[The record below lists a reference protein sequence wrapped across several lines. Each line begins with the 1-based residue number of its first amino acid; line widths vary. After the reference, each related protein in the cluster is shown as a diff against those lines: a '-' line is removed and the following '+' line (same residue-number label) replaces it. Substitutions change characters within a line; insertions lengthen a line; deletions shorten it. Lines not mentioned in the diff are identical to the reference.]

1 MSKKSLFMVIILG
14 AMLIFASC
22 SSDSPV
28 SEPAPIEAPVEAPAE
43 APAETQEAADEI
55 TFTLEELRAFNGKDG
70 NPAYIAVNGVVYD
83 VTNSSRWKEGM
94 HNGFEAGKDLTEEIV
109 GESPHGLRV
118 LDNVPVVGK
127 IAD

>member
-1 MSKKSLFMVIILG
+1 MSKKSLFIVIILG
-14 AMLIFASC
+14 AMFIFASC

-28 SEPAPIEAPVEAPAE
+28 SEPAPIEAPVEAPA
-43 APAETQEAADEI
+43 EAADEI